1 MGGKN
6 VRGRGRQ
13 GGVSCK
19 EGLAG
24 SKCQSERL
32 GRAVAMAKCGPGIL
46 LQTSLHGNPH
56 CVLTHCHVI
65 EHSVL
70 ILCHV
75 KKQD

>member
-32 GRAVAMAKCGPGIL
+32 GAEQL
-46 LQTSLHGNPH
+46 LWQSAAQVSCCKPH
-56 CVLTHCHVI
+56 CTAIHIVY
-65 EHSVL
+65 
-70 ILCHV
+70 
-75 KKQD
+75 